1 MPNRLVN
8 LLSDLRHKFPGCLST
23 RHCSGMGKLWDPPS
37 FIWPQEK
44 AIFYCFPK
52 ADWVSHICSVM
63 TKKKE
68 KMYKHFDVIKWCF
81 FSSLYEQ
88 QGCSPPK
95 RFAQPCLHAQIRGT
109 VSIRKVRLCLGNTG
123 SIGGGG
129 VRGSNQVRG
138 PKGRSSYILML
149 YMCCFNNTLGLLLSS
164 GMRGNLDRPH
174 HAGIRQTELRG
185 LNRDVV
191 FFFCNILQ
199 RGKGSAGWI
208 SSVHQLVGDL
218 SSER

>member
-1 MPNRLVN
+1 
-8 LLSDLRHKFPGCLST
+8 
-23 RHCSGMGKLWDPPS
+23 
-37 FIWPQEK
+37 
-44 AIFYCFPK
+44 
-52 ADWVSHICSVM
+52 
-63 TKKKE
+63 
-68 KMYKHFDVIKWCF
+68 MYKHFDVIKWCF